1 MSYLPFRLKWYR
13 LSNTGDVRVK
23 PIPGNERSVDIQG
36 LHPGVDY
43 MFEITTEAHNLR
55 SDKKQV
61 GIRTMPL
68 ILSEI
73 TVINNQEVTTALTL
87 R

>member
-1 MSYLPFRLKWYR
+1 
-13 LSNTGDVRVK
+13 
-23 PIPGNERSVDIQG
+23 
-36 LHPGVDY
+36 

-87 R
+87 RYGKNVVNGN

>member
-1 MSYLPFRLKWYR
+1 MTSVSSRSLAMSGRLTSR
-13 LSNTGDVRVK
+13 
-23 PIPGNERSVDIQG
+23 G